1 MKKNLIFT
9 IILFLVAIL
18 LYLLKL
24 TKLPVHIIVSVV
36 GLAVLIAYT
45 VMTKKEW
52 KIPVLEIA
60 MRVSYGLALITGVI
74 VMNVHSVPFLGIVHK
89 VLAILFTVLLIVLF
103 VLKVVA
109 NKKNK

>member
-9 IILFLVAIL
+9 VALFVLAVALFLL
-18 LYLLKL
+18 RL

-36 GLAVLIAYT
+36 GLAVLVAYT

-52 KIPVLEIA
+52 KMPALEIA
-60 MRVSYGLALITGVI
+60 MRASYGLALITWVV
-74 VMNVHSVPFLGIVHK
+74 VMNVHSVPALGIIHK
-89 VLAILFTVLLIVLF
+89 VLAMLFTILLIVLF
-103 VLKVVA
+103 VLKVIA